1 MSENAGPGLAK
12 LRSKDFV
19 TGLLFAA
26 IGAWFAFAGADYG
39 IGTARRMGP
48 GYFPVMIGGAL
59 FLVGLGLIL
68 KTAFARR
75 AGEATP
81 RLHLW
86 PLFFLTASV
95 VAFGLT
101 INRFGLVAA
110 CISCVLLAGAAGR
123 STRWPETIAVAI
135 GMTIFSGLVF
145 IELLGLPMR
154 LWRWQ

>member
-1 MSENAGPGLAK
+1 MAK

-26 IGAWFAFAGADYG
+26 IGSGFAFMGADYG

-48 GYFPVMIGGAL
+48 GYFPVAIGSAL
-59 FLVGLGLIL
+59 CLVGLGLIL
-68 KTAFARR
+68 KVALAGK

-95 VAFGLT
+95 FAFGLT
-101 INRFGLVAA
+101 INRFGLVTA

-123 STRWPETIAVAI
+123 ATRWRETVAVAVV
-135 GMTIFSGLVF
+135 MTVFSALVF
-145 IELLGLPMR
+145 IEFLGLPMR
-154 LWRWQ
+154 FWRW

>member
-1 MSENAGPGLAK
+1 MSEKTGQGLAK

-19 TGLLFAA
+19 TGHLFAA
-26 IGAWFAFAGADYG
+26 IGFWFAFMGADYG

-48 GYFPVMIGGAL
+48 GYFPVAIGGSL
-59 FLVGLGLIL
+59 GLVGLGLML
-68 KTAFARR
+68 KVALAGK

-95 VAFGLT
+95 FAFGLT
-101 INRFGLVAA
+101 INRFGLVVA
-110 CISCVLLAGAAGR
+110 CVTCVLLAGAAGR
-123 STRWPETIAVAI
+123 ATRWPETIAVAI

-145 IELLGLPMR
+145 IEFLGLPMR
-154 LWRWQ
+154 LWR